1 MSLRGKQTKALAALT
16 GFGVLV
22 AVNYYFKPPV
32 TRGIVLGMN
41 RELDQ
46 YNALPH
52 PEQDRPYETHHFSNL
67 TSDYGNNS

>member
-1 MSLRGKQTKALAALT
+1 MSFRRKQTKALAALT

-32 TRGIVLGMN
+32 PRAIALRTN

-46 YNALPH
+46 YHTIPH
-52 PEQDRPYETHHFSNL
+52 LEKDRM
-67 TSDYGNNS
+67 